1 MAAVSAGGTAPR
13 YVFFAAESHA
23 AVAAVAGLHEY
34 FGFINEH
41 RNKTP

>member
-1 MAAVSAGGTAPR
+1 MAAIAAGGPAARNIFLAPKG
-13 YVFFAAESHA
+13 HA